1 MTKPVSRPAKR
12 PRRPGTPA
20 AAPAQRQSG
29 KAAKTD
35 KTPRHFAI
43 IGAGMAGVVCARTL
57 VQAGHQVTVFEKSS
71 KAGGRTTTIDSP
83 FGSFDAGAQY
93 FTVRDPRFAQ
103 AIDTVPGVCRPWSAN
118 AVRVLD
124 AAGRVAAAGL
134 PTREPHWVASPGMN
148 ALVTTWAAPLLQ
160 AGQLITDTRVSS
172 IERDPLNGTRWQV
185 RTEGQGGA

>member
-12 PRRPGTPA
+12 PRHPGTPA
-20 AAPAQRQSG
+20 AAPTRRQPG
-29 KAAKTD
+29 KAPKTAKNATAR
-35 KTPRHFAI
+35 RHFAI

-118 AVRVLD
+118 AVRALD
-124 AAGRVAAAGL
+124 AAGR
-134 PTREPHWVASPGMN
+134 
-148 ALVTTWAAPLLQ
+148 
-160 AGQLITDTRVSS
+160 
-172 IERDPLNGTRWQV
+172 
-185 RTEGQGGA
+185 

>member
-124 AAGRVAAAGL
+124 AEKGKNIWLQIHRENYAKLML
-134 PTREPHWVASPGMN
+134 PHVREARALQMELLVETIYEINKPQTRKVVLRPN
-148 ALVTTWAAPLLQ
+148 
-160 AGQLITDTRVSS
+160 
-172 IERDPLNGTRWQV
+172 
-185 RTEGQGGA
+185 

>member
-29 KAAKTD
+29 KAAKTG

-134 PTREPHWVASPGMN
+134 PPR
-148 ALVTTWAAPLLQ
+148 
-160 AGQLITDTRVSS
+160 
-172 IERDPLNGTRWQV
+172 
-185 RTEGQGGA
+185 